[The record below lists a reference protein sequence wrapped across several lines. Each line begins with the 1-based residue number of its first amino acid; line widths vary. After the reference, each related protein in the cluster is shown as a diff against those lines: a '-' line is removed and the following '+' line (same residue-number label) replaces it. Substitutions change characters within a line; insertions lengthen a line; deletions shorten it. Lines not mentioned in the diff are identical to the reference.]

1 MSSKFKER
9 SLLGELLDSPEVPEE
24 LLVRNLCELDFLN
37 RKSGGHRVSLE
48 GIRMLLKEKRKI
60 YHIVD
65 LGCGSGDLLRYIA
78 DWAFKNRFNV
88 QLTGVDVQPG
98 AISYLKEKSA
108 GYPEIS
114 GVTADYKTY
123 LNEHSHKD
131 IIVCSLFC
139 HHLNNK
145 ELPWLL
151 NKLNKQSDSGFVIN
165 DLQRNPMAYYAAAAM
180 TRILGGSTLSRHDG
194 PVSVLRGFKK
204 KELQV
209 LFQDA
214 GIKKYL
220 IVRRPFF
227 RFLAV
232 GGKRFRDIEHT
243 KLKDDEA

>member
-1 MSSKFKER
+1 MSSKFNER
-9 SLLGELLDSPEVPEE
+9 SLQGELLDAPEVPAQ
-24 LLVRNLCELDFLN
+24 LLVRNLRELDFLN

-48 GIRMLLKEKRKI
+48 GIKMLMTEKKKV

-78 DWAFKNRFNV
+78 DWAFKRRINIK
-88 QLTGVDVQPG
+88 LTGVDVQPG
-98 AISYLKEKSA
+98 AISYLKDKSS

-114 GVTADYKTY
+114 GVTADYRSY
-123 LNEHSHKD
+123 LNGHSGMD

-139 HHLNNK
+139 HHLNNG

-151 NKLNKQSDSGFVIN
+151 NKLNMQSDSGFVIN
-165 DLQRNPMAYYAAAAM
+165 DLQRTPLAYYAAAAM

-204 KELQV
+204 KELQS
-209 LFQDA
+209 LFQES
-214 GIKKYL
+214 GVNNYL
-220 IVRRPFF
+220 IRRRPFF
-227 RFLAV
+227 RLLAV
-232 GGKRFRDIEHT
+232 GGKEFRNAEHT